1 MKHPHATTL
10 AATLTAALAATL
22 ALTIA
27 ACDHDA
33 GAANKAVQTATP
45 VVPPPIAPT
54 EERVVQR
61 ATERWAKVTKSD
73 LIAAYDFYVPEAKR
87 EQSLASFMGRM
98 EVHKYE
104 DARVLEVVGLK
115 DNLAYLR
122 VSTLWTP
129 VHEMAKKVKLQP
141 GESLTERISMI
152 ETWRFVGGDWCY
164 VRPDDETDFFQQ
176 HPELLKKDGAPAKPS
191 DAPKPS
197 SNADAAGK
205 PANDAAP
212 KKN

>member
-1 MKHPHATTL
+1 
-10 AATLTAALAATL
+10 
-22 ALTIA
+22 
-27 ACDHDA
+27 
-33 GAANKAVQTATP
+33 
-45 VVPPPIAPT
+45 
-54 EERVVQR
+54 
-61 ATERWAKVTKSD
+61 VTKPD

-87 EQSLASFMGRM
+87 EQSLAGFMARM

-164 VRPDDETDFFQQ
+164 LKPDDETDFFQQ
-176 HPELLKKDGAPAKPS
+176 HPEFLKKHDGASTKAGDTPTS
-191 DAPKPS
+191 PS
-197 SNADAAGK
+197 SNDAAGK
-205 PANDAAP
+205 PGDEAAP
-212 KKN
+212 KKNEPKQGEPK